1 MYYNAHFKYNE
12 HNQPLGFNAHDG
24 TTLIKSS
31 HYIYDCFNR
40 RVASVIDQA
49 ESGSSVATTYFVYA
63 GQAAWQLAEEYPSEE
78 SDTVGNSYVY
88 GLYIDEILTMRDHAS
103 ANDDDYF
110 YHQDDLFSV
119 YAMTDDAG
127 DVVERYEYG
136 DYGQVSVFDEDGA
149 DRSVSS
155 YGNRHTYTGRLLDAE
170 LTLDDGG
177 QVLQYRHRYMSTGSG
192 RFLQRDPELYIDGMN
207 LYIYVSSRPTFYVDP
222 FGLGCTVT
230 FECTFSGSTTSGC
243 SRDCSYICVETKRV
257 DSLTGETMC
266 ADLPRAPII
275 RFDSTQTVSKLCLCT
290 LGFLGKPP
298 SCPANYTDKTIYYQK
313 AAGNVGNC
321 SRGFCRSQCDSA
333 KQIAEKACGKAGK
346 VAGSLCKAAAGA
358 AAVICRDACNAICK
372 NP

>member
-1 MYYNAHFKYNE
+1 MS
-12 HNQPLGFNAHDG
+12 G
-24 TTLIKSS
+24 TSWSGSRRRTALIKSS

-78 SDTVGNSYVY
+78 SDAVGNSYVY

-119 YAMTDDAG
+119 YAMTDEDG

-155 YGNRHTYTGRLLDAE
+155 YGNRHTYTGRLLDTE

-177 QVLQYRHRYMSTGSG
+177 QMLQYRHRYMSTGSG
-192 RFLQRDPELYIDGMN
+192 RFLQRDPIGYVDGMG
-207 LYIYVSSRPTFYVDP
+207 LYKFARTNPNTFQDP
-222 FGLGCTVT
+222 LGLAACSAAQNPGCTVDNPNKLPT
-230 FECTFSGSTTSGC
+230 PNEC
-243 SRDCSYICVETKRV
+243 
-257 DSLTGETMC
+257 
-266 ADLPRAPII
+266 
-275 RFDSTQTVSKLCLCT
+275 CT
-290 LGFLGKPP
+290 AAKKPCGKGAGGGVVCCNGKPAACNWHNPKIPQPGDDILGKCIKEHEKNHFDDIDCG
-298 SCPANYTDKTIYYQK
+298 SCPQGEGMQ
-313 AAGNVGNC
+313 AGVQARQRSSDRRMSC
-321 SRGFCRSQCDSA
+321 IFCRNLLLAASQ
-333 KQIAEKACGKAGK
+333 EF
-346 VAGSLCKAAAGA
+346 
-358 AAVICRDACNAICK
+358 
-372 NP
+372 